1 MDKKSR
7 IMIIFS
13 VVCLIIAITALTYA
27 YFSAR
32 VTGLESASTISLSAG
47 TMGIHYAEGNGNINT
62 GNNIYPRAEAWATK
76 TFTLTGNNTTNQTMD
91 FEVGLNIITN
101 TFKGGQLSF
110 SLEANDNNDGT
121 SMSEVS
127 YKSITKTSGTMFIGR
142 GSFPGPV
149 TDGVQEYTLKIY
161 FLDTGKNQNI
171 NQGAVFNANITV
183 QEKGSILA
191 VNECIDTAHPT
202 LTQGDEYVNGQ
213 YTYRYMQDWYYDE
226 GWDTFDDLNLD
237 GWGVVLTDSLNNHGD
252 STSAINTIPCT
263 SINGKPVVSMQSMF
277 WNSHASSVDF
287 SAYNTSDVVSMY
299 GMFEEAHISSLD
311 LSSFDTSNVI
321 NMNSMFYFST
331 TTSID
336 LSSFDTSNVT
346 DMVDMFADSAATSLD
361 LSSFDTSSV
370 TDMSE
375 MFAGSAAT
383 TFNLSSFDTSN
394 VTSMHSM
401 FANTVVT
408 TLDVSL
414 FNTSNVTDMGSMFEG
429 STAIQILGLN
439 KFDTSNVTSM
449 WAMFENSAV
458 TTLDLSTFDTS
469 NVTSMALM
477 FKESAATTLDIS
489 SFDTSS
495 VTIMYRMFY
504 NSTNLETIYVSD
516 EFNISNLATD
526 GTFSGSTDMF
536 KGCTSL
542 VGGSGTVYN
551 SSKINKEYARIDN
564 PPNSPGYFTR
574 K

>member
-91 FEVGLNIITN
+91 FEVGLNIVTN

-127 YKSITKTSGTMFIGR
+127 YKPITKTSGTMFIGR

-213 YTYRYMQDWYYDE
+213 YTYRYMQYQ
-226 GWDTFDDLNLD
+226 DDQSWEDISEAGVD
-237 GWGVVLTDSLNNHGD
+237 GWGVVLTDFIETYGE
-252 STSAINTIPCT
+252 STDPVTTPLCT
-263 SINGKPVVSMQSMF
+263 SINGKPIVAMSWMF
-277 WNSHASSVDF
+277 NSSQA
-287 SAYNTSDVVSMY
+287 
-299 GMFEEAHISSLD
+299 
-311 LSSFDTSNVI
+311 
-321 NMNSMFYFST
+321 
-331 TTSID
+331 TSID
-336 LSSFDTSNVT
+336 LSSFDTSNVRYMDSMFGGIAANT
-346 DMVDMFADSAATSLD
+346 LDLSSFDTSSATTMEGMFAGIAANTLDLSSFDTSNVTNMALMFNNSAVTSLD
-361 LSSFDTSSV
+361 LSSFDTSKV
-370 TDMSE
+370 TDMSYMFQYTQSITSLDLSSFNTSNVE
-375 MFAGSAAT
+375 NMSRMFSGSAATTLDLRNFDTSNVTNMTSMFAGSAAT
-383 TFNLSSFDTSN
+383 TLNLSSFDTSNVTNMTSMFAGSAAATLNLSSFDTSN
-394 VTSMHSM
+394 VTSM
-401 FANTVVT
+401 AR
-408 TLDVSL
+408 
-414 FNTSNVTDMGSMFEG
+414 MFE
-429 STAIQILGLN
+429 
-439 KFDTSNVTSM
+439 
-449 WAMFENSAV
+449 
-458 TTLDLSTFDTS
+458 
-469 NVTSMALM
+469 
-477 FKESAATTLDIS
+477 S
-489 SFDTSS
+489 SDD
-495 VTIMYRMFY
+495 
-504 NSTNLETIYVSD
+504 LETIYVSD
-516 EFNISNLATD
+516 KYVTTKLTGAIS
-526 GTFSGSTDMF
+526 STDMF
-536 KGCTSL
+536 KGCTNL

-564 PPNSPGYFTR
+564 PPDSPGYFTR

>member
-127 YKSITKTSGTMFIGR
+127 YKPITKTSGTMFIGR

-149 TDGVQEYTLKIY
+149 TDGVQEYTLRIY

-191 VNECIDTAHPT
+191 VNECIDTAHPNPV
-202 LTQGDEYVNGQ
+202 QGDEYVNGQ
-213 YTYRYMQDWYYDE
+213 YTYRYMQKGSYDDAE
-226 GWDTFDDLNLD
+226 ESTTIINMTED
-237 GWGVVLTDSLNNHGD
+237 GWGVILTDVLENANELNE
-252 STSAINTIPCT
+252 TSAEPVTTPLCT
-263 SINGKPVVSMQSMF
+263 SINGKPIVAMSYTF
-277 WNSHASSVDF
+277 YR
-287 SAYNTSDVVSMY
+287 SA
-299 GMFEEAHISSLD
+299 A
-311 LSSFDTSNVI
+311 
-321 NMNSMFYFST
+321 
-331 TTSID
+331 TSID

-346 DMVDMFADSAATSLD
+346 DMQYMFSEVQTTSLD

-370 TDMSE
+370 TNMDSMFTGSVATTLDLSSFNTSNVENMSH
-375 MFAGSAAT
+375 MFACSTAT
-383 TFNLSSFDTSN
+383 TLNLSSFDTSNVTNMYAMFYHSPATTLDLRNFDTSNVTNMGSMFACSTATTLNLSSFDTSNVTNMTSMFYNVSTTTLDLSSFDTSN
-394 VTSMHSM
+394 VTSMVYM
-401 FANTVVT
+401 FR
-408 TLDVSL
+408 
-414 FNTSNVTDMGSMFEG
+414 
-429 STAIQILGLN
+429 
-439 KFDTSNVTSM
+439 
-449 WAMFENSAV
+449 
-458 TTLDLSTFDTS
+458 
-469 NVTSMALM
+469 
-477 FKESAATTLDIS
+477 S
-489 SFDTSS
+489 SDD
-495 VTIMYRMFY
+495 
-504 NSTNLETIYVSD
+504 LETIYVSD
-516 EFNISNLATD
+516 KFDTLNLATD
-526 GTFSGSTDMF
+526 GSLSGSTEMF
-536 KGCTSL
+536 KGCTNL

-564 PPNSPGYFTR
+564 PPDSPGYFTR